1 MASNK
6 LSALIIIFSLFAH
19 STFSHDCAS
28 CKPTP
33 ISPPPPSKTPKACPP
48 PPSTTPK
55 ASPPPPST
63 TASPPPKASTPPPS
77 TPKASPPP
85 PSMPTAS
92 PPPKASTPPP
102 STPTASPPP
111 PSTTPTASPP
121 TPSTAQKCPS
131 DTLKLGVCADVLGL
145 VNVIVG
151 SPASSNCCTL
161 IQGLA
166 DLDAAV
172 CLCTAIKANVL
183 GINLNVPVTLSLLLS
198 ACQKSVPNGFQCS

>member
-6 LSALIIIFSLFAH
+6 VNALIILLSLLSY
-19 STFSHDCAS
+19 STFSHACES
-28 CKPTP
+28 CYPKPKH
-33 ISPPPPSKTPKACPP
+33 SPPPPSKNPTPCPP

-55 ASPPPPST
+55 ASPPPT
-63 TASPPPKASTPPPS
+63 PS

-85 PSMPTAS
+85 T
-92 PPPKASTPPP
+92 
-102 STPTASPPP
+102 
-111 PSTTPTASPP
+111 PSTTPKASPPP
-121 TPSTAQKCPS
+121 TPSTPKASPPPTPSATPKASPPPTASAPTPSSSQKCPS
-131 DTLKLGVCADVLGL
+131 DTLKLGVCTDLLGL
-145 VNVIVG
+145 VNVVVG
-151 SPASSNCCTL
+151 SQASSKCCTL

-198 ACQKSVPNGFQCS
+198 ACQKSVPSGFQCS